1 MKRILQSLLL
11 IAILAMA
18 LCVSTAAEAPTQ
30 AGMYN
35 ITGSS
40 VTLTPQIA
48 DKTGITAETQGSFE
62 NYYANAARFGVSAT
76 GLTGGNQYLL
86 LVLKGKNVTP
96 TVDNIVYIDQAAA
109 NDDGTVTFNAYPSSI
124 TKSDYSVYIVGADK
138 AFAASSP
145 AATFNYWQTYKLG
158 DVDDDEAI
166 TVDDAVK
173 ILQSIVGKITLTDI
187 QRSAADIDGDN
198 DVTVND
204 AVYVLQFIVG
214 KQIPY
219 NLSNN

>member
-18 LCVSTAAEAPTQ
+18 LCVSTAAESPTQ

-35 ITGSS
+35 INGSS
-40 VTLTPQIA
+40 VTLTPQTA
-48 DKTGITAETQGSFE
+48 AQTGITAETQGSYT
-62 NYYANAARFGVSAT
+62 NYANAVRFGVNAT
-76 GLTGGNQYLL
+76 GLTGGKQYLL
-86 LVLKGKNVTP
+86 LVLKGTNVTP

-109 NDDGTVTFNAYPSSI
+109 DDSGTVTFNAYPSSL
-124 TKSDYSVYIVGADK
+124 TKSDYSVYIVGTDK

-158 DVDDDEAI
+158 DVDDNGKV
-166 TVDDAVK
+166 TTGDAVE
-173 ILQSIVGKITLTDI
+173 ILQSVVGKKTLTET
-187 QRSAADIDGDN
+187 QRLAADIDAN
-198 DVTVND
+198 NIVTTGD
-204 AVYVLQFIVG
+204 AVYILQFIVG
-214 KQIPY
+214 KDVPY

>member
-18 LCVSTAAEAPTQ
+18 LCVSTAAESPTQ

-35 ITGSS
+35 INGSS
-40 VTLTPQIA
+40 VTLTPQTA
-48 DKTGITAETQGSFE
+48 DQTGITAETQGSYT
-62 NYYANAARFGVSAT
+62 NYANAVRFGVNAT

-86 LVLKGKNVTP
+86 LVLKGTNVTP

-109 NDDGTVTFNAYPSSI
+109 NDSGTVTFNAYPSSL

-138 AFAASSP
+138 AFAASLP
-145 AATFNYWQTYKLG
+145 AATFSYWQTYKLG

-166 TVDDAVK
+166 TVNDAVY
-173 ILQSIVGKITLTDI
+173 ILKFIVGKINFTEV
-187 QRSAADIDGDN
+187 QRSAADVDGDN
-198 DVTVND
+198 YVTVND
-204 AVYVLQFIVG
+204 AVYILKFIVG
-214 KQIPY
+214 KDIPY
-219 NLSNN
+219 NLSR

>member
-18 LCVSTAAEAPTQ
+18 LCVSTAAESPTQ

-35 ITGSS
+35 INGSS
-40 VTLTPQIA
+40 VTLTPQTA
-48 DKTGITAETQGSFE
+48 DQTGITAETQGSYT
-62 NYYANAARFGVSAT
+62 NYANAVRFGVNAT
-76 GLTGGNQYLL
+76 GLTGGKQYLL
-86 LVLKGKNVTP
+86 LVLKGTNVTP

-109 NDDGTVTFNAYPSSI
+109 DDGGTVTFNAYPSSL
-124 TKSDYSVYIVGADK
+124 TKSDYSVYIVGTDK

-158 DVDDDEAI
+158 DVDDNGKV
-166 TVDDAVK
+166 TTGDAVE
-173 ILQSIVGKITLTDI
+173 ILQSVVGKKTLTET
-187 QRSAADIDGDN
+187 QRLAADIDAN
-198 DVTVND
+198 NIVTTGD
-204 AVYVLQFIVG
+204 AVYILQFIVG
-214 KQIPY
+214 KDVPY

>member
-18 LCVSTAAEAPTQ
+18 LCVSTAAESPTQ

-35 ITGSS
+35 INGSS
-40 VTLTPQIA
+40 VTLTPQTA
-48 DKTGITAETQGSFE
+48 DQTGITAETQGSYT
-62 NYYANAARFGVSAT
+62 NYANAVRFGVNAT
-76 GLTGGNQYLL
+76 GLTNGNQYLL
-86 LVLKGKNVTP
+86 LVLKGTNVTP

-109 NDDGTVTFNAYPSSI
+109 NDSGTVTFNAYPSSL

-138 AFAASSP
+138 AFVANSP

-158 DVDDDEAI
+158 DVDDNGKV
-166 TVDDAVK
+166 TTGDAVE
-173 ILQSIVGKITLTDI
+173 ILQSVVGKKTLTET
-187 QRSAADIDGDN
+187 QRLAADIDAN
-198 DVTVND
+198 NIVTTGD
-204 AVYVLQFIVG
+204 AVYILQFIVG
-214 KQIPY
+214 KDVPY